1 MKKILKNQLSMMMMM
16 ALTFCMPV
24 MASNQHPPAGSN
36 TLSGII
42 RDAAT
47 TQAVP
52 YATVALFDTTGTILM
67 GGTATSEEGAFS
79 FSHGDPG
86 SYLLRTSAI
95 GYQTDFKNISI
106 NGSEITALGNIYLQP
121 EQVSLQGIEVVGQ
134 RIKATTQ
141 EGKTSFLVN
150 TTMQKASHTG
160 TDIIKLIPGIQ
171 VDIMQNIS
179 LEGND
184 NIMILVNGRQRDRA
198 YISQLKASRIDR
210 VEVISNPTAQYDAG
224 VSGVI
229 NIILNNDTHEG
240 MQGQIYAEIPTS
252 GSEVFIFPNYNLSYG
267 SGKFNFFTSYNGELS
282 YFDIEESTLR
292 RTSVSGGMHEIS
304 SVQAVRQKNW
314 SHRFHYGVDFLMNEK
329 NQFNFYGFYNPYSQ
343 EHDGQVL
350 LEHNTTELQPWSA
363 RKEDHDRNH
372 SNFYSLYYKHLFD
385 PEGSHELS
393 AEAGYHNM
401 KGLNQTT
408 FTNHQTGY
416 HQEDILRPN
425 QQTLRARLDYQLP
438 LGARTRITAGV
449 QARNQKL
456 LDAERS
462 AFSYSNRVLSFHGS
476 VNQVFSSKFNMTA
489 GMRYEQSNIRQQN
502 EDATNSA
509 WLPVLSADYKISSPG
524 NISFS
529 WRSTLIWPDFYQLNP
544 GISIPDPYTQ
554 YTGNADLQ
562 PVRQTMI
569 NLNYSHKFEN
579 QFVSSGI
586 FYQEGR
592 GVINFMSSLNDHGI
606 LEHKRQNMGMVTRY
620 GLQMSAA
627 LSAGPAIGFNP
638 AIKVFQVVSTPNGLA
653 QSQGMIARRQ
663 IALSGSFSAFARLG
677 RDYTASVIFQYA
689 SPVNE
694 IQANY
699 YEGAQ
704 YFLSLEKDF
713 GHGIKAGVVSAVPLA
728 GSLIYRGSEIDQIDL
743 YDRSQGE
750 ILTSAVPFWLKISY
764 QFSSGTRREKIERR
778 QEEIK
783 ISKRKGF

>member
-1 MKKILKNQLSMMMMM
+1 MKKILKNQLLMMM

-24 MASNQHPPAGSN
+24 MANNQQPSAGSN
-36 TLSGII
+36 TLSGVIL
-42 RDAAT
+42 DAAT

-67 GGTATSEEGAFS
+67 GGTATSEEGLFS
-79 FSHGDPG
+79 FSHGDSG

-106 NGSEITALGNIYLQP
+106 NGSEIAALGNIYLQP

-150 TTMQKASHTG
+150 NTMQKASHTG

-179 LEGND
+179 LDGDD
-184 NIMILVNGRQRDRA
+184 NIIILVNGRQRDRT

-210 VEVISNPTAQYDAG
+210 VEVISNPPAQYDAG
-224 VSGVI
+224 ISGVI
-229 NIILNNDTHEG
+229 NIILNNNTQEG
-240 MQGQIYAEIPTS
+240 IQGQIYTEIPTS

-267 SGKFNFFTSYNGELS
+267 SGKFNFFTSYNGEMS
-282 YFDIEESTLR
+282 YFNIEESTLR
-292 RTSVSGGMHEIS
+292 RIPAGEGMHEIS
-304 SVQAVRQKNW
+304 SVQSVRQKNW
-314 SHRFHYGVDFLMNEK
+314 SHRFHYGVDFLMNKK
-329 NQFNFYGFYNPYSQ
+329 NQFNFYGYYNPFSQ

-350 LEHNTTELQPWSA
+350 LEHNTTDRQPWSA

-385 PEGSHELS
+385 AEGSHELS
-393 AEAGYHNM
+393 AEAGYYTM

-408 FTNHQTGY
+408 FINDQTGY
-416 HQEDILRPN
+416 HQQDILRPN

-438 LGARTRITAGV
+438 LGTNTRITAGV

-456 LDAERS
+456 QDAER
-462 AFSYSNRVLSFHGS
+462 AGFSHNNRVLSFHGS

-489 GMRYEQSNIRQQN
+489 GIRVEQSTIRQQN
-502 EDATNSA
+502 EYATNKAA
-509 WLPVLSADYKISSPG
+509 WLPVFSADYKISSPG

-529 WRSTLIWPDFYQLNP
+529 WRSTLTWPDFYQLNP
-544 GISIPDPYTQ
+544 VISIPDPYTQ
-554 YTGNADLQ
+554 YTGNADLK
-562 PVRQTMI
+562 PVRQTTI

-579 QFVSSGI
+579 QFISSGI

-592 GVINFMSSLNDHGI
+592 GVIHFMSSLNDRGI
-606 LEHKRQNMGMVTRY
+606 LEHKRQNMGMVTRC

-638 AIKVFQVVSTPNGLA
+638 AIKVFQVVSAPNRLA
-653 QSQGMIARRQ
+653 QSQGMISRRQ
-663 IALSGSFSAFARLG
+663 MALSGSFSAFARLG

-713 GHGIKAGVVSAVPLA
+713 GNGLKAGVVSAVPLA
-728 GSLIYRGSEIDQIDL
+728 GSLIYRGSEINQTDL

-750 ILTSAVPFWLKISY
+750 ILTSAVPILLKFSY
-764 QFSSGTRREKIERR
+764 QFSSGIRREKIQRR
-778 QEEIK
+778 QEDIK
-783 ISKRKGF
+783 TSKRKGF